1 MFSNFAIFTI
11 ENLPNSLKIPIKH
24 RLKPYLSGLAIIPLV
39 KGVPQATSQEDSW
52 PELSFEGPQVP
63 AEFDRDVDDANVT
76 NDAGSL
82 AGFGRSSSR
91 GSPRNIFF
99 NPDAGYIGK
108 IRVS

>member
-1 MFSNFAIFTI
+1 M
-11 ENLPNSLKIPIKH
+11 
-24 RLKPYLSGLAIIPLV
+24 RGLAIIPLV

-52 PELSFEGPQVP
+52 PELSFDGPQVP
-63 AEFDRDVDDANVT
+63 AEFDRDIDDANVT

-99 NPDAGYIGK
+99 NPEAGYIGK
-108 IRVS
+108 IHFFLVRERTTDDGKISKYYFSCGTQR